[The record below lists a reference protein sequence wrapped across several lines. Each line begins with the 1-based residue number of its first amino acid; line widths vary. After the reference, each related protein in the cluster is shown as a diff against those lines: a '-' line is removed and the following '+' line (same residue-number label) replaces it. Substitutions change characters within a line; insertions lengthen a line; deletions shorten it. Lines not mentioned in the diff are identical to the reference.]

1 MAALEHGEALVAQVV
16 TIDELPVASHV
27 VEHLVGVGVD
37 VGVGV

>member
-16 TIDELPVASHV
+16 TIDELPVATHV